1 MIGLAP
7 MIAQAS
13 ATLDAADRLGHAPAS
28 VILAAV
34 ALALVVVVG
43 ALAREVVKL
52 HDAIHAADRTHA
64 TELRDLTST
73 RAVELRDL
81 ATTHATELRS
91 LAAAH
96 AAELRRQSEE
106 HAAARA
112 ADHEKS
118 VAELRESHTQVV
130 ERLDR
135 LSDAARALTTA
146 AEAMT
151 DARDTFRDSTIP
163 PTGTGPRRGG
173 R

>member
-1 MIGLAP
+1 MTGTEALF
-7 MIAQAS
+7 AQTGA
-13 ATLDAADRLGHAPAS
+13 ALDAADRLGHAPAS

-34 ALALVVVVG
+34 VLVLVMVVG

-52 HDAIHAADRTHA
+52 HAAIHAADAAHA
-64 TELRDLTST
+64 TELRALSAAHAGAL
-73 RAVELRDL
+73 RELVV
-81 ATTHATELRS
+81 AHATELREQ
-91 LAAAH
+91 
-96 AAELRRQSEE
+96 AEAYAS
-106 HAAARA
+106 ARA

-118 VAELRESHTQVV
+118 VTELRESHTQVV
-130 ERLDR
+130 DRLDR